1 MEIVRSEIASSF
13 HYAVLLGKATQGK
26 QTAPPSLRSYREMQ
40 VKHIGVLNP
49 DAIAYLKE
57 HDGRWVH
64 TEDRELQG

>member
-1 MEIVRSEIASSF
+1 
-13 HYAVLLGKATQGK
+13 
-26 QTAPPSLRSYREMQ
+26 MQ